1 MTCVL
6 DKNDPFYYY
15 MNELSI
21 FDVEDFI
28 TLNILDVNYNK
39 MTVIVNV
46 TKHGG
51 FFKKEYDLL
60 EDEAGLYFEYGPDYT
75 KLHLDD
81 FMEVA

>member
-1 MTCVL
+1 MTCIL

-39 MTVIVNV
+39 MTIIVNV

-51 FFKKEYDLL
+51 FF
-60 EDEAGLYFEYGPDYT
+60 
-75 KLHLDD
+75 
-81 FMEVA
+81 